1 MSVLIELCTDSLGAA
16 ITAEKSG
23 ANRIELCAG
32 LAEGGVTPS
41 HGTIQSVVRALT
53 IPVHVLVRPR
63 PGNFHYTGDEI
74 DSMLRDIA
82 FCKKVGVAGVVT
94 GALTASGQVDEDVS
108 RRLREA
114 AHSLNTTFHRA
125 FDVADDPHQAMEKVI
140 PLGYHRILTSGQM
153 MSAFE
158 GRFLLAELVKAAAGR
173 IIIMPGAGINEENL
187 RELYKCTRARE
198 YHMSL
203 RNPISKDHCLESLN
217 TNSSLM
223 SVSAER
229 TAAVMK
235 IAAELD

>member
-94 GALTASGQVDEDVS
+94 GALTG
-108 RRLREA
+108 
-114 AHSLNTTFHRA
+114 
-125 FDVADDPHQAMEKVI
+125 
-140 PLGYHRILTSGQM
+140 
-153 MSAFE
+153 
-158 GRFLLAELVKAAAGR
+158 
-173 IIIMPGAGINEENL
+173 
-187 RELYKCTRARE
+187 
-198 YHMSL
+198 
-203 RNPISKDHCLESLN
+203 
-217 TNSSLM
+217 
-223 SVSAER
+223 
-229 TAAVMK
+229 
-235 IAAELD
+235 